1 VRSTLHIERGR
12 GGGGRFG
19 SYGPKFHLHVIRTSI
34 FLIAVYGALLVL
46 TVVTVGVSYLGL
58 PPVQSILVAMG
69 VALVKATLVGAW
81 FMHLKYDAKFNIF
94 TFLATFWFMASFFVF
109 TFFDLSSRDAVNDVT
124 GQFELRKDLE
134 EAQK

>member
-1 VRSTLHIERGR
+1 MSSSTAAHGAADGHAE
-12 GGGGRFG
+12 
-19 SYGPKFHLHVIRTSI
+19 HHVMPLPVY
-34 FLIAVYGALLVL
+34 FAVYGSLLVL
-46 TVVTVGVSYLGL
+46 TVVTVAVSYMGL
-58 PPVQSILVAMG
+58 PPVQSIMVAMG

-94 TFLATFWFMASFFVF
+94 TFLAAFWFMASFFVF

-134 EAQK
+134 AAQK